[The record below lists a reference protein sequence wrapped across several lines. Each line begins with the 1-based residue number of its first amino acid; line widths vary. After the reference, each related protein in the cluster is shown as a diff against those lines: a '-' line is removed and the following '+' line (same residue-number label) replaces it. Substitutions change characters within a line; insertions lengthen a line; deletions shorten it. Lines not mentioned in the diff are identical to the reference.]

1 MRKVKPAWHYEES
14 LWGKGFKLI
23 AGVDEAGRGALA
35 GPLIAAAVILP
46 REFRL
51 DEVRDSKLLTPKVRE
66 KIYRA
71 ILENA
76 LSYNLAAAS
85 SQEIDQIGIQKAHLS
100 ALKKA
105 VEGLKPPP
113 DFILCDYYRLPFE
126 NSKSFKHGDRDCYT
140 IACASIL
147 AKVSRDKLMLEYH
160 RKYPQYRF
168 DEHKGYAT
176 PQHLAAIKK
185 HRPSPIH
192 RLSYRGVGFWEET
205 LEGLGDFWEES

>member
-1 MRKVKPAWHYEES
+1 MKQVKPTWHYEES
-14 LWGKGFKLI
+14 LRKKGFKLI

-51 DEVRDSKLLTPKVRE
+51 NEVRDSKLLTPKARE
-66 KIYRA
+66 EIYQ
-71 ILENA
+71 IIIKSA
-76 LSYNLAAAS
+76 LSYSLAAAS
-85 SQEIDQIGIQKAHLS
+85 PQEIDQIGIQKAHLS
-100 ALKKA
+100 ALERV

-126 NSKSFKHGDRDCYT
+126 NSKSFKHGDRDYYT

-147 AKVSRDKLMLEYH
+147 AKVRRDQIMLEYH
-160 RKYPQYRF
+160 LKYPQYRF
-168 DEHKGYAT
+168 DEHKGYPT

-185 HRPSPIH
+185 YRPSPIH
-192 RLSYRGVGFWEET
+192 RLSYRGVGFWEEP
-205 LEGLGDFWEES
+205 LDGLDDFGEES